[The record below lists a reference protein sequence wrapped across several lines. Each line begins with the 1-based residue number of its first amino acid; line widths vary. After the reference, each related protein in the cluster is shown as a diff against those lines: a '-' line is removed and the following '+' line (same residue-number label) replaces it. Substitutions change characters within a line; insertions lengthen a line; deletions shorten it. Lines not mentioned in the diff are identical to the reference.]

1 MEVHMDKVL
10 IGEILGP
17 ETNDEKAAERERRV
31 RSGFWQTAAKAARRI
46 PFMEDVAAAYY
57 CALDPA
63 TPTRTR
69 AILLAALA
77 YFVLPTDFVPDF
89 IAGFGFTDD
98 IAVLSAALAAV
109 RGAMRESHYAAAR
122 RALADSATRSDKA

>member
-1 MEVHMDKVL
+1 MDKVL

-17 ETNDEKAAERERRV
+17 ETDEEKTAQREERV
-31 RSGFWQTAAKAARRI
+31 RNGFWRTFAKAARRI
-46 PFMEDVAAAYY
+46 PFVEDLVAAYY
-57 CALDPA
+57 CALDPE
-63 TPTRTR
+63 TPHRTR

-98 IAVLSAALAAV
+98 MAVLAAALSAV
-109 RGAMRESHYAAAR
+109 RTRMKPVHYEAAK
-122 RALADSATRSDKA
+122 RALADPDAQKDKG

>member
-1 MEVHMDKVL
+1 MDKVL

-17 ETNDEKAAERERRV
+17 ETDEEKAAQREQRVRTGFWRTFAKVARRV
-31 RSGFWQTAAKAARRI
+31 
-46 PFMEDVAAAYY
+46 PFAEDLVAAYY

-63 TPTRTR
+63 TPHRTR
-69 AILLAALA
+69 AILIGALA

-98 IAVLSAALAAV
+98 FTVIAAALGAV
-109 RGAMRESHYAAAR
+109 RGKMQPAHYEAAR
-122 RALADSATRSDKA
+122 RALADPDAQKDEG

>member
-1 MEVHMDKVL
+1 MDKVL

-17 ETNDEKAAERERRV
+17 EADEEEVARREERV
-31 RSGFWQTAAKAARRI
+31 RSGFWQTVRRAARRI
-46 PFMEDVAAAYY
+46 PFMEDVVAAYY

-63 TPTRTR
+63 TPRRTR

-77 YFVLPTDFVPDF
+77 YFVLPVDFVPDF

-98 IAVLSAALAAV
+98 VTVLAAALAAI
-109 RGAMRESHYAAAR
+109 RGSIRPRHFEAAR
-122 RALADSATRSDKA
+122 RALADPQAASGPD